1 LSANCSI
8 NGFAVLNSA
17 SNYSFFNGFL
27 NKPIEPSIVKR
38 LFGSYYRLNDGLK
51 LVMAAFAQIAV
62 GEVLII
68 TPHNGSLNDTVAN
81 ITRKSL
87 HGNSLR
93 NSFLLMAII
102 LAAENQ
108 SMG

>member
-8 NGFAVLNSA
+8 NGFAVLDSA
-17 SNYSFFNGFL
+17 PYDSFFNGFL
-27 NKPIEPSIVKR
+27 NKAIIPSIVKR
-38 LFGSYYRLNDGLK
+38 SFSSYNRLNDGLQ

-81 ITRKSL
+81 ITRKGL
-87 HGNSLR
+87 HGNSLM
-93 NSFLLMAII
+93 NSFLLMAVI